1 METIA
6 NLDEKFERFFEW
18 LNEDGNKSDEM
29 KKKLV
34 VAGMFGTLLVLGA
47 LVEGV
52 M

>member
-1 METIA
+1 MKTIS

-18 LNEDGNKSDEM
+18 LNEDGTKHDEM
-29 KKKLV
+29 KKNLV

-47 LVEGV
+47 LVQGA